1 MLTRIL
7 TGVILA
13 PLVVWLFLA
22 GPSEAR
28 IAVLVVASALCLWEL
43 GTMALA
49 DFPLDRWVIVAV
61 GTAFVVAG
69 ALRPGH
75 HPLDWAVAIAIPA
88 FAVLLRP
95 LPIDR
100 AAYRLFAAWGA
111 IVYIGIPLTLTVQLA
126 VAPQPWVLYALGAV
140 WMGDTL
146 AYFAGRAFG
155 RHPLHPTVSPKK
167 TIEGAIGGLAGSIIG
182 GVAMVVL
189 LDLPIELV
197 PAGLIALGAGAVA
210 QAGDLAESLVKRAVG
225 VKDSG
230 AILPGHGG
238 MLDRIDGVIFAMPVF
253 AASLPL

>member
-22 GPSEAR
+22 GPVEAR
-28 IAVLVVASALCLWEL
+28 VAVLVAASALCLWEL
-43 GTMALA
+43 GAMALA
-49 DFPLDRWVIVAV
+49 DFPWDRWVVVAV

-69 ALRPGH
+69 AVRPGH
-75 HPLDWAVAIAIPA
+75 MPLDWAIAVAVPA

-95 LPIDR
+95 LPIER
-100 AAYRLFAAWGA
+100 AAYRLFAGWGA
-111 IVYIGIPLTLTVQLA
+111 IIYIGIPLTFTIQLA
-126 VAPQPWVLYALGAV
+126 VAPKPWVLYALGAV

-167 TIEGAIGGLAGSIIG
+167 TIEGAIGGLLGSVIG
-182 GVAMVVL
+182 GVAMVVV
-189 LDLPIELV
+189 LDLPIDLV
-197 PAGLIALGAGAVA
+197 MAGLVALGAGAVA
-210 QAGDLAESLVKRAVG
+210 QAGDLAESLIKRSVG

-230 AILPGHGG
+230 TILPGHGG

-253 AASLPL
+253 AAALPL